1 MRGFAVAHPDFP
13 HESTAN
19 QWFTESEFESYRQ
32 LGEYIAEA
40 AVPVINTIL

>member
-1 MRGFAVAHPDFP
+1 VAHPDFP

-32 LGEYIAEA
+32 LGLYIAKA
-40 AVPVINTIL
+40 AGPVIGTIL